1 MKQLRTLLARLDS
14 LPRLAI
20 LGLLTGI
27 LTAVVIIL
35 FRELTELTQ
44 TRLLGLSDPD
54 NYEQLDALSRLLLA
68 SGGGLLLGVAFHF
81 LTLDARPTGVV
92 HVIERL
98 QFHQGRCCQLQ
109 PATISLLTGMEL
121 AI

>member
-1 MKQLRTLLARLDS
+1 MMQLKTLIARLDS

-35 FRELTELTQ
+35 FRELTELSQ

-54 NYEQLDALSRLLLA
+54 N
-68 SGGGLLLGVAFHF
+68 
-81 LTLDARPTGVV
+81 
-92 HVIERL
+92 
-98 QFHQGRCCQLQ
+98 
-109 PATISLLTGMEL
+109 
-121 AI
+121 